1 MIYKILINTAN
12 NIVFKTVSVGYP
24 SNKILTELF

>member
-1 MIYKILINTAN
+1 MYKILINIAN
-12 NIVFKTVSVGYP
+12 NIVLETVFVGYL